1 MGLFDKFKK
10 NKTQEP
16 PPKPKIVTKRIY
28 AISKKK
34 KLIGHFEQEQ
44 NWRGFKRIN
53 IPNRHYQEARDNLDY
68 FRTTKDATEG
78 KSEGSGDRIIL
89 DGCPIDIYL
98 STSLEEKRHVICV
111 YVEDRFIGAN
121 IVASDRAQAVLDG
134 LQNGTITAVHVI
146 INYGYDYTGEM
157 AYDTY
162 LTTNVNQQ
170 K

>member
-10 NKTQEP
+10 NEKKEE
-16 PPKPKIVTKRIY
+16 KPKIVTQRIY

-34 KLIGHFEQEQ
+34 KLIGHFEQAK

-53 IPNRHYQEARDNLDY
+53 IPNRHYQEAIDNLDY

-78 KSEGSGDRIIL
+78 QHKGSGDRLIL
-89 DGCPIDIYL
+89 DGCLIDIYL
-98 STSLEEKRHVICV
+98 STSLEEKHPVICV
-111 YVEDRFIGAN
+111 YVDDRFIGAN

-134 LQNGTITAVHVI
+134 LQNGGITAVHVVV
-146 INYGYDYTGEM
+146 NYGYDYIGEM

-162 LTTNVNQQ
+162 LTTNIAQ